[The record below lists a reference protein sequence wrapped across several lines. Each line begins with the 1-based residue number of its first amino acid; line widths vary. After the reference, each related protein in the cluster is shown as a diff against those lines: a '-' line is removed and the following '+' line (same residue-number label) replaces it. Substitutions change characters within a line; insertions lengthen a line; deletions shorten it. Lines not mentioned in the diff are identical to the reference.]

1 MCNFCANQNCKNYFL
16 IIFIPTN
23 VLLFGRTDSPALNSC
38 KRLNH
43 CCCVSLLEM
52 FKQTEQCFQSI
63 TETYVILF
71 KEINLKMTD
80 LQPSLHT
87 KLGLGSILTHFAKKL
102 HVLFNENHFCQAV
115 ANEIRQ
121 KK

>member
-1 MCNFCANQNCKNYFL
+1 MQTGWITVA
-16 IIFIPTN
+16 
-23 VLLFGRTDSPALNSC
+23 G
-38 KRLNH
+38 
-43 CCCVSLLEM
+43 VSLLEM

-115 ANEIRQ
+115 AIEIRQ